1 MSPRLIICA
10 AEGRSQA
17 NRIIGHLINGGFAED
32 TVSVLFADKKA
43 TGNTQR
49 KKRSGAAMMATAGV
63 GALLGG
69 AFVWLNGM
77 GVLSVPKLGSLIIA
91 GVPLAAA
98 MGRLSHGGVAVALE
112 NLGLSKT
119 EADFFE
125 ASVGEG
131 KILISVSV
139 SGNFEAIAA
148 SRVIRAI
155 GVQSIADTGGCQS
168 AAINMGMGNIAD
180 STLCNLALVA
190 SEAN

>member
-32 TVSVLFADKKA
+32 AVSVLFADKKA
-43 TGNTQR
+43 DGNIR
-49 KKRSGAAMMATAGV
+49 KKRRSGASMMATAGV

-69 AFVWLNGM
+69 AFVWLSGM

-91 GVPLAAA
+91 GVPLATA
-98 MGRLSHGGVAVALE
+98 MGRLSHGGVAGALE
-112 NLGLSKT
+112 NLGLSKA

-125 ASVGEG
+125 TSVGEG

-139 SGNFEAIAA
+139 AGNFEAIAA

-155 GVQSIADTGGCQS
+155 GMQSIADTGGCRPP
-168 AAINMGMGNIAD
+168 AVNTGTGNIAD
-180 STLCNLALVA
+180 SILCNLALVA